1 MRAAPTHK
9 EGKMKRILSILIG
22 VCLAFT
28 MAGAAGAA
36 GGIKLGVISS
46 QTGWDAA
53 NGSYINNGIK
63 MAVEEINQAGG
74 IEGKKIELIFE
85 DDQGS
90 TEVAV
95 TGLTKILS
103 AHPDVNALLLPV
115 LSTMVLAM
123 EQKVGETKV
132 PALFGATNVKI
143 TQLGNPWL
151 FRVRPSDAIS
161 AAASPLFAVKDLKAK
176 TIGVLHSNEAFGTG
190 GAEIVVKTLKEKFE
204 ITPAATL
211 SHNKD
216 DKEFT
221 AQLMTFKSKNVDTIL
236 TWDLATPSG
245 FIAKQIR
252 QLGLKVNVVG
262 SPAWIIPDVLELAGS
277 AANGTYAVNDGIPWD
292 DRHPD
297 KKIAASAQKYK
308 KIAKG
313 YSNFGGAYY
322 DAVYLLANAMKTA
335 HSTDRDK
342 IRQALLAT
350 KGFAGVANEYS
361 FNKAGE
367 GVSTAAIVKV
377 KDGRPDFVVKVTPTP

>member
-1 MRAAPTHK
+1 MKRAA
-9 EGKMKRILSILIG
+9 IVLVLSLCVMIG
-22 VCLAFT
+22 WS
-28 MAGAAGAA
+28 GAAGAA
-36 GGIKLGVISS
+36 SGGIKIGVISS

-53 NGSYINNGIK
+53 NGNYINTGIK
-63 MAVEEINQAGG
+63 MAVDEINQAGG
-74 IEGKKIELIFE
+74 VEGKKIELIFE

-95 TGLTKILS
+95 NGLAKILS

-123 EQKVGETKV
+123 EQRVAEAKV

-143 TQLGNPWL
+143 TKLGNPWL
-151 FRVRPSDAIS
+151 FRVRPSDAI
-161 AAASPLFAVKDLKAK
+161 AASASPLFAVKDLKAK

-190 GAEIVVKTLKEKFE
+190 GAEIVVKTLKEKFD

-245 FIAKQIR
+245 FIAKQIK

-262 SPAWIIPDVLELAGS
+262 SPAWIIPDVLELAGA

-297 KKIAASAQKYK
+297 KKIAEAAQKYAK
-308 KIAKG
+308 LAKG

-322 DAVYLLANAMKTA
+322 DAVYLLAHAMKTA
-335 HSTDRDK
+335 HSIDREK
-342 IRQALLAT
+342 IRQTLLT
-350 KGFAGVANEYS
+350 IKGFPGVANEYT
-361 FNKAGE
+361 FDKFGE
-367 GVSTAAIVKV
+367 GVQTAAIVKV
-377 KDGRPDFVVKVTPTP
+377 NGGRPEFVQKVTP